1 MSKNKKKKQ
10 AVSADKAETIKNLPR
25 TSSLFERIEAYM
37 SKRQMFFGIATTV
50 VALIMSLLMFDA
62 KISTGLDDSTY
73 IQQGYEY
80 SKDFFHH
87 FFTSQAPFYAMV
99 LALPIAI
106 VGINIVAL
114 KLISVVFFVLSVWI
128 IFVSFRNKIP
138 NLVLFSSLFIYATN
152 SNALQYAS
160 LTYTEALYVL
170 IQALFV
176 FVSLKLINKLN
187 NDNSYKEIVRS
198 NWKMLASMAIIYY
211 FLFFTRTVGIAA
223 ITVFFAY
230 FALRKEWKLS
240 VVVPAFMATS
250 YLTFEAIKK
259 GIWSNVDQF
268 STQGKILF
276 QKDAYDATQGN
287 EDFSGFITRLL
298 ENANQ
303 YFSSRF
309 YEILGFREH
318 PSEWNFGLMILT
330 VAPIILA
337 LILAWRKKDK
347 IQLFNTLFIGATCG
361 FTFLAL
367 QTSWGQARYIMIL
380 IPYIFIAIFGL
391 MHSSFSQENLRFYQF
406 FALIVMF
413 IFIGRNAAFSWGLAQ
428 KNIPIAKKNLFEGDN
443 YAGYTPDWVHFLQMS
458 EWCSKN
464 LPDSAF
470 VASRKAPMSFL
481 YANGKEFYPIWRTT
495 PNPDP
500 DSTLNA
506 FRTAGVTHVIV
517 GSLRVNVKT
526 SQGGIINT
534 VHRVLQPIQEKYP
547 GKLELVH
554 QIGEQETAQL
564 IKINY

>member
-1 MSKNKKKKQ
+1 MGKKSKKKIK
-10 AVSADKAETIKNLPR
+10 SAPAETKAKPKEQSGN
-25 TSSLFERIEAYM
+25 SLFVRVDNYLG
-37 SKRQMFFGIATTV
+37 KRHKLIGLLMT
-50 VALIMSLLMFDA
+50 ALALLMSLLMFDA

-73 IQQGYEY
+73 IQQGFEY
-80 SKDFFHH
+80 SKDFFNH

-106 VGINIVAL
+106 FGINIVAL
-114 KLISVVFFVLSVWI
+114 KLISVVFFVTSVYI
-128 IFVSFRNKIP
+128 LYRAFRHRVSW
-138 NLVLFSSLFIYATN
+138 LVLFSALLIYATN

-176 FVSLKLINKLN
+176 WVSLILISRLE
-187 NDNSYKEIVRS
+187 NDKPVKETIS
-198 NWKMLASMAIIYY
+198 SHWKMLAIMATLFY
-211 FLFFTRTVGIAA
+211 FLFFTRTVGISA
-223 ITVFFAY
+223 IVIFGAFY
-230 FALRKEWKLS
+230 LLRKEWKLLTI
-240 VVVPAFMATS
+240 VPSFMVGA
-250 YLTFEAIKK
+250 YLVFEGIKK
-259 GIWSNVDQF
+259 MIWSNVDQF
-268 STQGKILF
+268 STQSKILF

-318 PSEWNFGLMILT
+318 PSEWNFGLMVLT
-330 VAPIILA
+330 VAPIIIMLVMA
-337 LILAWRKKDK
+337 LRKKDK
-347 IQLFNTLFIGATCG
+347 VQLFNTLFIGGICG

-380 IPYIFIAIFGL
+380 IPFIFIAIFGL
-391 MHSSFSQENLRFYQF
+391 MHQVFSKENMRFYQF
-406 FALIVMF
+406 FALIVVL
-413 IFIGRNAAFSWGLAQ
+413 IFVGRNFSFSWGLAQ

-443 YAGYTPDWVHFLQMS
+443 YAGYTPDWVNFLKMS
-458 EWCSKN
+458 EWCSTN
-464 LPDSAF
+464 LPDSTL

-517 GSLRVNVKT
+517 GSLRVNVKS
-526 SQGGIINT
+526 SQAGIINT

-554 QIGEQETAQL
+554 QIGDYEQAQL
-564 IKINY
+564 LKINY